1 MTFDLATLDTAK
13 VAEEGAELLVSHP
26 TTGEDLGIKITLI
39 GTDSKT
45 FRDISKIRATMALK
59 KKTREIDLD
68 QNEQDSIELLARCTK
83 GWSGITENGKDIP
96 IGHEN
101 AVELYTKNQWL
112 REQID
117 RFMADRSNFL
127 PSAQKA
133 GDYMWLIRR
142 G

>member
-1 MTFDLATLDTAK
+1 MTFDLAKLDTAK
-13 VAEEGAELLVSHP
+13 VAEEGAELRVAHP
-26 TTGEDLGIKITLI
+26 TTGEDLGITITLI

-45 FRDISKIRATMALK
+45 FRDISKSRATASLK

-96 IGHEN
+96 FNHEN
-101 AVELYTKNQWL
+101 AVELYTKYVWL

-127 PSAQKA
+127 PSA
-133 GDYMWLIRR
+133 
-142 G
+142 

>member
-13 VAEEGAELLVSHP
+13 VAEEGAELRVAHP
-26 TTGEDLGIKITLI
+26 TTGEDLGITITLI

-83 GWSGITENGKDIP
+83 CWSGITENGKDIP
-96 IGHEN
+96 FNHEN
-101 AVELYTKNQWL
+101 AVELYTKYLWL

-127 PSAQKA
+127 PSA
-133 GDYMWLIRR
+133 
-142 G
+142 

>member
-1 MTFDLATLDTAK
+1 MTFDLATLDTSK
-13 VAEEGAELLVSHP
+13 VAEEGAELRVAHP
-26 TTGEDLGIKITLI
+26 TTGEDLGITVTLI

-45 FRDISKIRATMALK
+45 FRDISKSRATASLK
-59 KKTREIDLD
+59 KKSREIDLD

-96 IGHEN
+96 FGHEN
-101 AVELYTKNQWL
+101 AVELYTKYLWL

-127 PSAQKA
+127 PSA
-133 GDYMWLIRR
+133 
-142 G
+142 

>member
-1 MTFDLATLDTAK
+1 MTFDLAKLDTSK
-13 VAEEGAELLVSHP
+13 VAEEGAELRVAHP
-26 TTGEDLGIKITLI
+26 TTGEDLGITITLI

-59 KKTREIDLD
+59 KKSREIDLD

-96 IGHEN
+96 FNHEN
-101 AVELYTKNQWL
+101 AVELYTKYLWL

-127 PSAQKA
+127 PSA
-133 GDYMWLIRR
+133 
-142 G
+142 